1 MHLRYQ
7 LIFSAPRSP
16 SVWRSSILGK
26 VDGPTRVATIVGQIV
41 AWGYSTW
48 DFQEQWILHPLVTR
62 LSGARKA
69 IRRSGRI
76 LGPLF
81 KLCTLELEG
90 PDFQKIRLLCGMCWE
105 KVVDRSIPPRSS
117 AFDAFDNHAAVL
129 TASHAENS
137 EKEQQ
142 FPRGVI
148 VTPNKS

>member
-1 MHLRYQ
+1 M
-7 LIFSAPRSP
+7 
-16 SVWRSSILGK
+16 W
-26 VDGPTRVATIVGQIV
+26 DGSW

-76 LGPLF
+76 LGPHF

-90 PDFQKIRLLCGMCWE
+90 PDLQKIRLLCGMCWE
-105 KVVDRSIPPRSS
+105 KVVDRSIPPRPS
-117 AFDAFDNHAAVL
+117 AFGAFDNHAAVL

-142 FPRGVI
+142 FRRLSLSHRTNPEGRNDLKASI
-148 VTPNKS
+148 SHARLQY